1 MIIAETLFRPDDL
14 TKRNDGEMRS
24 TESGRVDRGD
34 HLVEIGVH
42 QIEDDVDIIKR
53 VQRTRRQHVAHDT
66 DLKQTSSVSK
76 EELCGGGGSV
86 SFNSEFRWGC
96 LTFSW
101 LQNFMS
107 LISRRM
113 RFPSTISSN
122 ARGTLQENGRSGWCR
137 CGCLSLSVGQDL
149 LYCDFFIG

>member
-1 MIIAETLFRPDDL
+1 VIIAETLFRPDDL

-76 EELCGGGGSV
+76 EELCGGGVLFRSTV
-86 SFNSEFRWGC
+86 SLGGAVSHSRGC
-96 LTFSW
+96 RTS
-101 LQNFMS
+101 
-107 LISRRM
+107 
-113 RFPSTISSN
+113 
-122 ARGTLQENGRSGWCR
+122 
-137 CGCLSLSVGQDL
+137 
-149 LYCDFFIG
+149 